1 MRCAMTAFDA
11 DDVVRK
17 LTQRLKMRHCL
28 LLLRIEQHGSLTRVA
43 EDMATS
49 QPAITKTLAELEA
62 MFGAVL
68 FDRSV
73 RGMTPTPLG
82 KAALA
87 RARAML
93 HDLDHLAR
101 DMEAVVAGHAA
112 HLHAGVIPFIS
123 GQVLSGAILRATSSD
138 QQRLIMTLHE
148 GDSHQLLAALR
159 DHTLDLVIGRASAA
173 ADIDGLRF
181 DVLYTQQPRLI
192 SSRRLAAQLA
202 RRPPDWHQLVELDWI
217 LGAVHTPEREQVSN
231 IFLAAGI
238 APPTPIVES
247 YSTKLIGE
255 LIVANDKAISIV
267 PADVAEELVRIAG
280 VAIVP
285 YSFGWTLP
293 PITLFTR
300 RQDQRHDAYASFADA
315 LRQAGRQLAD
325 RNGERRL

>member
-1 MRCAMTAFDA
+1 MAVFNTN
-11 DDVVRK
+11 DVVRK

-49 QPAITKTLAELEA
+49 QPAITKSLAELEA
-62 MFGAVL
+62 MFGAAL

-73 RGMTPTPLG
+73 RGMIPTPLG
-82 KAALA
+82 KVALA

-101 DMEAVVAGHAA
+101 DMEAVAAGHGA

-123 GQVLSGAILRATSSD
+123 GQVLSGAIQQITSSGA
-138 QQRLIMTLHE
+138 QRLVMTLHE
-148 GDSHQLLAALR
+148 ADSNQLLAKLH
-159 DHTLDLVIGRASAA
+159 DHTLDLVVGRASAVVNTE
-173 ADIDGLRF
+173 GLDF
-181 DVLYTQQPRLI
+181 KVLYTQPPRLI
-192 SSRRLAAQLA
+192 ASRRLSAQLA
-202 RRPPDWHQLVELDWI
+202 RRTVDWRRLVELEWI
-217 LGAVHTPEREQVSN
+217 LGAVRTPERDQVN
-231 IFLAAGI
+231 QVFLEAGV

-247 YSTKLIGE
+247 YSAKLIGE
-255 LIVANDKAISIV
+255 LIAANDSAVSIV

-293 PITLFTR
+293 PITLFIRQRDSR
-300 RQDQRHDAYASFADA
+300 RAVYEAFADA
-315 LRQAGRQLAD
+315 LRQAGQQLGGA
-325 RNGERRL
+325 GAPIRRYG